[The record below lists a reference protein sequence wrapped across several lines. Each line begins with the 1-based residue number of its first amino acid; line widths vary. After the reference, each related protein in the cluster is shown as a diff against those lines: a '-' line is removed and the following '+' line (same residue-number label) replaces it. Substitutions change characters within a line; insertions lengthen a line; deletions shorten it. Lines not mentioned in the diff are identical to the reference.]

1 MFNAT
6 FNTNS
11 RCGRLLLL
19 KEVEMLDDNQKRLKK
34 TDNPYQLKFEKN
46 THAPGAIRTV
56 LKTSEL
62 TGH

>member
-1 MFNAT
+1 MFNAD

-11 RCGRLLLL
+11 RCGRLLFL
-19 KEVEMLDDNQKRLKK
+19 KEVEMLDENQKRLKK

-46 THAPGAIRTV
+46 AHATWAIRTV